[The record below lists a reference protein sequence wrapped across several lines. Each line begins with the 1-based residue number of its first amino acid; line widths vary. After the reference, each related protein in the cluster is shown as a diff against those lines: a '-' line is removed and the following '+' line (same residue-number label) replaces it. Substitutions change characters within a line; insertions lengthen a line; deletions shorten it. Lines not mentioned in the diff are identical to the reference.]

1 MCPTPADEQSEAMN
15 ENPTLVEPVG
25 TGPEPGTDGPAT
37 ENEQPSTSSQSS
49 PGAGQPGAPYP
60 PAGGYYAPVGT
71 PTPPLRRSRT
81 DRVIGGVCG
90 GFAKQY
96 GIDPVLL
103 RILVVVATLFTGG
116 VFALAYLVVWLAIPD
131 EPLWAPV
138 PMPAG
143 PAGTAYAAPQTA
155 PVPPSYAAGGT
166 GTYVDPATGV
176 VYGAPQY
183 YAPAKPREPRSYL
196 GLIAVSASVVVGG
209 LLAIL
214 AVAGVDI
221 PVATVAAVM
230 LAVLAVGLL
239 VGAFRGRARWLIA
252 PAVVLLLVAQAATAI
267 PRAVNSSWGSGAG
280 DRTWAPTVSQ
290 PTPFELGVGSA
301 QLDLTS
307 LPAGPATVS
316 AKVGAGTIIVTVRD
330 DTTLVLHGRIG
341 AGDVILP
348 DAPNTNGTSLV
359 LNSTVPAT
367 ATTPAVSTVDL
378 TIDIGLG
385 ELEVRRASS

>member
-1 MCPTPADEQSEAMN
+1 MN

-25 TGPEPGTDGPAT
+25 TGPEPGSDGPAT
-37 ENEQPSTSSQSS
+37 ENQQSAPSSESS

-60 PAGGYYAPVGT
+60 PAGGYFAPVST
-71 PTPPLRRSRT
+71 PQTPLRRSRT
-81 DRVIGGVCG
+81 DRVIAGVCG
-90 GFAKQY
+90 GFARQY
-96 GIDPVLL
+96 NVDPVLI

-116 VFALAYLVVWLAIPD
+116 VFALAYLVVWLVMPE

-143 PAGTAYAAPQTA
+143 PGGTAYTATQPA

-166 GTYVDPATGV
+166 GTYVDPATGA

-183 YAPAKPREPRSYL
+183 YAPAKPREPRSFL
-196 GLIAVSASVVVGG
+196 GLIALSASVVVGG

-214 AVAGVDI
+214 AVAGVAI
-221 PVATVAAVM
+221 PVATVAAAM
-230 LAVLAVGLL
+230 LAVLAIGLL
-239 VGAFRGRARWLIA
+239 VGAFRGKARWLIA
-252 PAVVLLLVAQAATAI
+252 PAIVLLLVAQAAIAI
-267 PRAVNSSWGSGAG
+267 PRAVSSSWGSGVG
-280 DRTWAPTVSQ
+280 DRTWSPTVSQ
-290 PTPFELGVGSA
+290 PAPFELGAGSA
-301 QLDLTS
+301 QLDLTK

-316 AKVGAGTIIVTVRD
+316 AKVGAGTIIVLVRD

-348 DAPNTNGTSLV
+348 DQPTTNGTSLV
-359 LNSTVPAT
+359 LKSTVD
-367 ATTPAVSTVDL
+367 ATTAADPRTTVDL
-378 TIDIGLG
+378 TVDIGLG